1 MQSVFDILFRV
12 DASSRIGT
20 GHVMRCLAL
29 ANHLADLGA
38 RCAFLA
44 RESTLGTLAETI
56 RLRHALLPL
65 PGDPPDS
72 QEQDRD
78 AALCTAALAGSA
90 QARWLVVDHY
100 QLDSRWEKAMRPA
113 ADSLMAI
120 DDLADRPHDCELLL
134 DQNLVANMARR
145 YDGKLPP
152 GCRQLLGPRHALLRP
167 EFGKLSARSKPAD
180 DAPLRVL
187 LMFGGADPQALCL
200 RLLRILAPQAGR
212 FELNVVAG
220 SLFSRLDELRQQV
233 ERLPGARLHVA
244 TSDIAGL
251 MAEADL
257 AIGSPGVSSW
267 ERCSAGLATIAIS
280 QADNQE
286 EIGVALAEAGA
297 HLYLGRADTLADEDI
312 QAALQVL
319 CAKPWLR
326 HAMSRAA
333 GAICDGRGTAR
344 VARHLWRPALQLR
357 RAELGDAALLFSWRN
372 DERTRMQSLDT
383 RELHYPGHL
392 QWMEKMLADPDEI
405 LMLAQ
410 EGELP
415 FACLR
420 FSVSGQ
426 RARVSIYAN
435 PERHGQGLGS
445 ASLQAATE
453 WLQRERPAVR
463 IIEADVLR
471 NNAASNAMFGTA
483 GYQAMWTRFECP
495 LSEVP
500 ISPAQRG
507 EQRSD

>member
-1 MQSVFDILFRV
+1 MQSAFDILFRV

-44 RESTLGTLAETI
+44 REATLGTLVQT
-56 RLRHALLPL
+56 LQSRHALLPL

-72 QEQDRD
+72 QDQDQD
-78 AALCTAALAGSA
+78 AALCLAALASSA

-120 DDLADRPHDCELLL
+120 DDLADRAHDCDLLL
-134 DQNLVANMARR
+134 DQNLVANMERR
-145 YDGKLPP
+145 YDGKLPA
-152 GCRQLLGPRHALLRP
+152 GCRKLLGPRHALLRP
-167 EFGKLSARSKPAD
+167 EFGKLSVRSKPGD
-180 DAPLRVL
+180 DAPLRML

-200 RLLRILAPQAGR
+200 RVLRILASQAVK
-212 FELNVVAG
+212 FELDVVAG
-220 SLFSRLDELRQQV
+220 SLFSRLEELRQQV
-233 ERLPGARLHVA
+233 AELPGACLHVA
-244 TSDIAGL
+244 TSDMAGL
-251 MAEADL
+251 MAKADL
-257 AIGSPGVSSW
+257 AIGSSGVSSW

-297 HLYLGRADTLADEDI
+297 HLYLGRAETLADEDI

-333 GAICDGRGTAR
+333 GSICDGRGTAR
-344 VARHLWRPALQLR
+344 VARHLWRPALHLR
-357 RAELGDAALLFSWRN
+357 RADLGDAALLFCWRN

-383 RELHYPGHL
+383 RELHYHGHV
-392 QWMEKMLADPDEI
+392 QWMEKMLADPDKI
-405 LMLAQ
+405 LLLAQ

-453 WLQRERPAVR
+453 WLQRDRPAVR

-483 GYQAMWTRFECP
+483 GYQAVWTRYERS
-495 LSEVP
+495 LYEIP
-500 ISPAQRG
+500 ISPVQLG